1 MAGMKAADR
10 ASRQQE
16 DRLRL
21 IAVARRAGLSED
33 TIRRGLRVGNREP
46 LPGRS
51 NRARGL
57 QEQREALALATGR
70 APPEIAQAKTLEGV
84 TAAFLEE
91 LNHAGWPMT
100 LEDLRSTSKIR
111 TIAGPR
117 MVAMWLCRNIIGTD
131 ASFPKIVKAFG
142 RKDHTTAMHAIN
154 MGGATKAMQRD
165 PMLGDVAQIVLKRFL
180 GEPSK

>member
-1 MAGMKAADR
+1 MKEADR
-10 ASRQQE
+10 ASRLQE
-16 DRLRL
+16 DRARL
-21 IAVARRAGLSED
+21 INVARRAGLTD
-33 TIRRGLRVGNREP
+33 AAIRRGLQVGSCEP

-84 TAAFLEE
+84 TVAFLEE

-100 LEDLRSTSKIR
+100 LEQLCARSKIR

-131 ASFPKIVKAFG
+131 ASFPMIAKAFA

-154 MGGATKAMQRD
+154 MGGATKAMQAE
-165 PMLGDVAQIVLKRFL
+165 PILGDVAQIVLKRFL
-180 GEPSK
+180 GEPLK